1 MVGINRTNSIDQSQ
15 IYTTVLKLD
24 SSLAQT
30 IELVEAT
37 QITIRILLSLT
48 DF

>member
-1 MVGINRTNSIDQSQ
+1 MVGINRTNSIDQCQ
-15 IYTTVLKLD
+15 KYTTVLKLD

-30 IELVEAT
+30 IELVQAT
-37 QITIRILLSLT
+37 QITILILLSLT